1 MSTPIPIMKGGAKE
15 HMLDMIK
22 KYTKPLT
29 LYIGAA
35 LVLGI
40 VYVRQIPATILVQ
53 SNMMLGRAFLFVLTL
68 VIADLYSWTY
78 GIMMA
83 LFSILLLAVSPR
95 IEGFQGESDIKIVTA
110 KKRWFAEEVLN
121 ENPLGIEEDK
131 VKTTAIQDQ
140 GNTTSTGY
148 SSHSSK

>member
-15 HMLDMIK
+15 HVLDMVK

-40 VYVRQIPATILVQ
+40 VYVRQIPAGILIQ
-53 SNMMLGRAFLFVLTL
+53 SNMILGRAFLFILTL

-95 IEGFQGESDIKIVTA
+95 IEGFQGENDIKIVTA

-131 VKTTAIQDQ
+131 VKTAAIQDQ

-148 SSHSSK
+148 SSSSSK